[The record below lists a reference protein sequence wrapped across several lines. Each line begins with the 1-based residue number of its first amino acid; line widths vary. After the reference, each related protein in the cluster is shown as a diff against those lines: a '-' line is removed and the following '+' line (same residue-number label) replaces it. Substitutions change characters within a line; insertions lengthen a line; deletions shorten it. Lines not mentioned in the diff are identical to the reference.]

1 MTTTATAEVRPA
13 IKRAVADHPGRAAR
27 SLRSAERSATTATT
41 DSERERN
48 AALAAEFRQ
57 ALADAHRC
65 RRCGREI
72 EHPDSV
78 RDGLG
83 RECVTKGQR

>member
-1 MTTTATAEVRPA
+1 MPTQTVEVRPVVA
-13 IKRAVADHPGRAAR
+13 RAVADHPGRAAR
-27 SLRSAERSATTATT
+27 TLRNTEHAADHAASDFERARN
-41 DSERERN
+41 RE
-48 AALAAEFRQ
+48 
-57 ALADAHRC
+57 LADELRVAMANAHRC

-83 RECVTKGQR
+83 RECVTKAGA

>member
-1 MTTTATAEVRPA
+1 MPTTTVEVRPA
-13 IKRAVADHPGRAAR
+13 IRRAVADHPGRAAR
-27 SLRSAERSATTATT
+27 TLRNAERAAASATTEM
-41 DSERERN
+41 ERDRN
-48 AALAAEFRQ
+48 RDLAAEFRQ
-57 ALADAHRC
+57 AMAEAHRC

-83 RECVTKGQR
+83 RECVTKVGA